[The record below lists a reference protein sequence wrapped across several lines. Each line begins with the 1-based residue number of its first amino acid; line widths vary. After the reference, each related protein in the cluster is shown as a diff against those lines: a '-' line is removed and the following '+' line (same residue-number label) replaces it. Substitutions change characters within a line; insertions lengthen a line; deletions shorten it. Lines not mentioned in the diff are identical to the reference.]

1 MIMHYFFNNF
11 DFIILKIKSIYLNM
25 EIILDPKIR
34 DWVFIPII
42 LVMFLVS
49 IFRNYL
55 TLIMNNRKK
64 PDPLTT

>member
-1 MIMHYFFNNF
+1 MHYFFNNF